1 MSDGTAAPAA
11 AATRRKLE
19 HTKRT
24 DNFLKSVGEKA
35 VWAMG
40 ATALA
45 TYLQNSELMT
55 RKPYCEAL
63 LEKMRGAT
71 GLDLVSTDACLEE
84 HAQPPWVRL
93 QRSHEREKLKEGSVT
108 MGQIAK
114 FRNLLERLGLGYA
127 ALLYRSCHRQS
138 PLMDYRFVS
147 PLGQGGF
154 GFVSRVA
161 NRNLPDDAPH
171 VALKLIKVKHDDEEA
186 AQEEIEKT
194 AREMSLHQR
203 AAAASQYVVNM
214 HTWGQIA
221 EEYFFVIMDLCEGG
235 DVAKLLYEQPGRGL
249 EAGLLWKFYEQLA
262 EGVQAIHEADLIH
275 LDLKPENCAYIARL
289 RDFFSPHS
297 RALFARSS
305 PRDRRR
311 LARSAHRR
319 PRAREARAG
328 GRRYD
333 DADAR
338 RRHARLHGAGGPFG
352 SLRPQG
358 RHVLAR
364 GVDV

>member
-24 DNFLKSVGEKA
+24 DNFLKSVGEHA

-93 QRSHEREKLKEGSVT
+93 QRNHEREKLKEGSVT

-161 NRNLPDDAPH
+161 NRNLPEDAAH
-171 VALKLIKVKHDDEEA
+171 IALKLIKVKQHDDEEA
-186 AQEEIEKT
+186 ALEEIDRT
-194 AREMSLHQR
+194 SREMSHHQR
-203 AAAASQYVVNM
+203 AAASSPYVVDM
-214 HTWGQIA
+214 LTWGQIDD
-221 EEYFFVIMDLCEGG
+221 EFFFVAMELCEGG
-235 DVAKLLYEQPGRGL
+235 DVEKLLNEQPGRGL
-249 EAGLLWKFYEQLA
+249 EAELLWKFYEQLTQ
-262 EGVQAIHEADLIH
+262 GVQAIHEADLIH
-275 LDLKPENCAYIARL
+275 LDLKPANCAYYRSRSRFLLRLTRARPL
-289 RDFFSPHS
+289 RAQFSS
-297 RALFARSS
+297 RSSTARSKCAS
-305 PRDRRR
+305 PTSGSRGSCRRATVR
-311 LARSAHRR
+311 
-319 PRAREARAG
+319 
-328 GRRYD
+328 
-333 DADAR
+333 
-338 RRHARLHGAGGPFG
+338 
-352 SLRPQG
+352 
-358 RHVLAR
+358 
-364 GVDV
+364 

>member
-93 QRSHEREKLKEGSVT
+93 QRNHEREKLKGGDVT
-108 MGQIAK
+108 MHQITRL
-114 FRNLLERLGLGYA
+114 RNFLNDKGLGYA
-127 ALLYRSCHRQS
+127 ALQYRSCHQHS
-138 PLMDYRFVS
+138 PLMDYHYVR
-147 PLGQGGF
+147 PLGIGGY
-154 GFVSRVA
+154 GAVYEVA

-186 AQEEIEKT
+186 AQEEIART
-194 AREMSLHQR
+194 AREMSHHQR
-203 AAAASQYVVNM
+203 AAASSRYVVNM
-214 HTWGQIA
+214 HTWGQIDD
-221 EEYFFVIMDLCEGG
+221 EFFFVAMELCEDG
-235 DVAKLLYEQPGRGL
+235 DVEKLLNEQPGRGL
-249 EAGLLWKFYEQLA
+249 EAGLLWRLYEQLA
-262 EGVQAIHEADLIH
+262 LGLKAIHDAGLIH
-275 LDLKPENCAYIARL
+275 LDLKPANCAFRL
-289 RDFFSPHS
+289 RS
-297 RALFARSS
+297 
-305 PRDRRR
+305 
-311 LARSAHRR
+311 
-319 PRAREARAG
+319 
-328 GRRYD
+328 
-333 DADAR
+333 
-338 RRHARLHGAGGPFG
+338 
-352 SLRPQG
+352 
-358 RHVLAR
+358 
-364 GVDV
+364 